1 MNFIFFSPHFP
12 KHPAEFCFHLKSFG
26 ANVLGIGDIDYSS
39 LSDRLKSALTG
50 YYKVNDLENYDEVR
64 AGVDYFTGR
73 YGQIDRFESLNEHWL
88 EMEARVRA
96 DFKIYGILPDLTYDL
111 TNKSRMKEYFR
122 KAGVSVVRLARREDM
137 DGARKFI
144 SEVKYPVVVKPDRGV
159 GAIMTRRIK
168 DDRDLEDFF
177 NTKPSGVEFIFE
189 EYVDGTIVSYDG
201 LVDRSGK
208 VRFAASHQF
217 DQSIMDLVNND
228 DDLFYYSHKK
238 ISPDVEDAGKRILRA
253 YDVRERFFHIELFR
267 RRDDGRIIALE
278 VNMRP
283 PGGWVT
289 DTIDYTY
296 DIDIYREWAD
306 MVVNDHV
313 GGPYPGKY
321 FVGYAARKHYKS
333 YLYTHDEIIWRYSDK
348 IVNQGPVEPIFSRAM
363 GNYVYQFRS
372 ENLDTVREIGR
383 FIQEKRN

>member
-12 KHPAEFCFHLKSFG
+12 KHPAEFCYYLKSFG
-26 ANVLGIGDIDYSS
+26 ANVLGIGDTDYSG
-39 LSDRLKSALTG
+39 LSDRLKSALTD
-50 YYKVNDLENYDEVR
+50 YYKVNNLENYDEVR
-64 AGVDYFTGR
+64 AAVAYFTGR
-73 YGQIDRFESLNEHWL
+73 YGRIDRFESLNEHWL
-88 EMEARVRA
+88 ETEARVRA
-96 DFKIYGILPDLTYDL
+96 DFNIYGILPDLMFDL

-122 KAGVSVVRLARREDM
+122 RAGVSVVRLARCSDM
-137 DGARKFI
+137 AAARKFI
-144 SEVKYPVVVKPDRGV
+144 SEVRYPVVVKPDRGV
-159 GAIMTRRIK
+159 GAIMTRRIGN
-168 DDRDLEDFF
+168 DRDLEFF
-177 NTKPSGVEFIFE
+177 FSSRPADIEFILE

-201 LVDRSGK
+201 LVDRSGTVK
-208 VRFAASHQF
+208 FAASHQF

-228 DDLFYYSHKK
+228 EDLFYHSHKR
-238 ISPDVEDAGKRILRA
+238 ISPDVEDAGRRILRA

-296 DIDIYREWAD
+296 DINIYSEWAD

-313 GGPYPGKY
+313 GGPYHGKY
-321 FVGYAARKHYKS
+321 FVGYAARKHNKS
-333 YLYTHDEIIWRYSDK
+333 YLYTHDEIMWRYSDM
-348 IVNQGPVEPIFSRAM
+348 IVNQGPVEQIFSRAM

-372 ENLDTVREIGR
+372 ENLDTVKEIGS
-383 FIQEKRN
+383 FIQEKRK